1 MNRVF
6 IAFLVSLFSFSGLMS
21 ETVVTS
27 NTVNIH
33 SGASASADVLA
44 SVPAG
49 TSLQTLDSVDGYGWV
64 EVEYNG
70 ETGYVASY
78 LLPKHRK
85 ISHTVAT
92 RHVSTVSCSSGS
104 YSYSQP
110 VWHRRT
116 YHTTYGS
123 DISDGFYRNSDGDL
137 VPRPTTAA
145 VSGSSP
151 SAVCRDGTYSYSQH
165 RRGTCSHHGGVAR
178 WY

>member
-85 ISHTVAT
+85 ISHTIAT

-104 YSYSQP
+104 YSYSILNQYGI
-110 VWHRRT
+110 VEHIIQ
-116 YHTTYGS
+116 HTVLIILMVFIG
-123 DISDGFYRNSDGDL
+123 IRM
-137 VPRPTTAA
+137 AI
-145 VSGSSP
+145 
-151 SAVCRDGTYSYSQH
+151 
-165 RRGTCSHHGGVAR
+165 
-178 WY
+178 